1 MYICTYPNRRW
12 RSSFGLHFPR
22 RVLLQDFLALLAEAL
37 GSWPPEPCFVLSG
50 RWGNNTEV
58 GGGSPGGARGEPG
71 DGAMGLWMGRC
82 GEWMSH
88 R

>member
-1 MYICTYPNRRW
+1 MYICIYVYMYICIYVHILTD
-12 RSSFGLHFPR
+12 GGEPR

-58 GGGSPGGARGEPG
+58 GGGARGWG
-71 DGAMGLWMGRC
+71 YGAMDSMDG
-82 GEWMSH
+82 
-88 R
+88 